1 MISNAINLFISL
13 IFSNFKGR
21 KQPYK
26 LEIMLNEIFMTVPDH
41 RVTGRCTY
49 LLSDLLTIA
58 LLTYICGGEDY
69 VDMSEFA
76 HIRARD
82 FDLLSYTDKSPSP
95 DTFERLMSA
104 VNPDEIER
112 CLVAYGRQFLDT
124 LAEKQVVIDGKKLRG
139 TAPKINGTKGD
150 YLMNA
155 YVSENHIMIGQLRLK
170 DKENEIV
177 AIPQIIDKLD
187 IDGAVVSIDAIGTHV
202 NIAQDILDKN
212 AHYFLAVKEN
222 QGALNEQIV
231 DAFRYNKPLDTAT
244 QMEADHGRIET
255 RDCRILDASVI
266 EDKEVSGRWPG
277 IKTLV
282 EITSTVDYGDHTA
295 KTIRRYI
302 SDEDFPKAAYYN
314 MLARGHWSIEN
325 QLHWN
330 LDVTFKEDA
339 CRARKGYA
347 AQNLSTIRKLALQV
361 VKGYKDKRSLRKRRF
376 RASLSQDYLRE
387 LLLAA
392 KI

>member
-1 MISNAINLFISL
+1 
-13 IFSNFKGR
+13 
-21 KQPYK
+21 
-26 LEIMLNEIFMTVPDH
+26 MTVPDH

-49 LLSDLLTIA
+49 PLADLLTIA

-69 VDMSEFA
+69 VDMSMFA
-76 HIRARD
+76 HVRARD
-82 FDLLSYTDKSPSP
+82 FDLLKDCDTSPSP

-104 VNPDEIER
+104 VAPEHIER
-112 CLVAYGRQFLDT
+112 CLIDYGRSFLNT
-124 LAEKQVVIDGKKLRG
+124 LAEKQIVIDGKKLRG
-139 TAPKINGTKGD
+139 TAPKMRGTKGD

-155 YVSENHIMIGQLRLK
+155 FVSENHIMIGQLSVK

-177 AIPQIIDKLD
+177 AIPKIIEKLD
-187 IDGAVVSIDAIGTHV
+187 IEEAVVSIDAIGTQV
-202 NIAQDILDKN
+202 NIAQEILDKK
-212 AHYFLAVKEN
+212 AHYFLAVKDN
-222 QGALNEQIV
+222 QGALNEAII
-231 DAFRYNKPLDTAT
+231 DAFKYNKPTDTAS

-255 RDCRILDASVI
+255 RDCRILDVSAI
-266 EDKEVSGRWPG
+266 EDKGVSSRWPG
-277 IKTLV
+277 LKTLV

-295 KTIRRYI
+295 TTIRRYI
-302 SDEDFPKAAYYN
+302 SDENFPKAAYFN

-347 AQNLSTIRKLALQV
+347 AQNLSAIRKLAMQI
-361 VKGYKDKRSLRKRRF
+361 VKSHSDKRSVRKRLF
-376 RASLSQDYLRE
+376 RAAISQDYLRE
-387 LLLAA
+387 ILLSA

>member
-1 MISNAINLFISL
+1 
-13 IFSNFKGR
+13 
-21 KQPYK
+21 
-26 LEIMLNEIFMTVPDH
+26 MTVPDH

-76 HIRARD
+76 HTRARD
-82 FDLLSYTDKSPSP
+82 FDLLLYTDKSPSP

-104 VNPDEIER
+104 VIPDEIER
-112 CLVAYGRQFLDT
+112 CLVEYGRRFLDT
-124 LAEKQVVIDGKKLRG
+124 LAEKQVVIDGEKLRG
-139 TAPKINGTKGD
+139 TSPKLRGAKGD

-155 YVSENHIMIGQLRLK
+155 FVSENHLVIGQLRLK

-177 AIPQIIDKLD
+177 AIPKIIEKLD
-187 IDGAVVSIDAIGTHV
+187 VEGSVISIDAIGTQV
-202 NIAQDILDKN
+202 NIAQTILDKK

-222 QGALNEQIV
+222 QGTLHEQIIA
-231 DAFRYNKPLDTAT
+231 AFRYNKPLDTAT
-244 QMEADHGRIET
+244 QMDADHGRIET
-255 RDCRILDASVI
+255 RDCRILDVSTI
-266 EDKEVSGRWPG
+266 EDEEVSSRWPG
-277 IKTLV
+277 LKTLI
-282 EITSTVDYGDHTA
+282 EITSTVDYGDRTA
-295 KTIRRYI
+295 KTIRHYI
-302 SDEDFPKAAYYN
+302 SDEYFPKAAYFN

-330 LDVTFKEDA
+330 LDVAFKEDA

-347 AQNLSTIRKLALQV
+347 AQNLSAIRKIALQI
-361 VKGYKDKRSLRKRRF
+361 VKGHNDKRSLRKRRF
-376 RASLSQDYLRE
+376 RASLSRDYLLE
-387 LLLAA
+387 ILLAA

>member
-1 MISNAINLFISL
+1 
-13 IFSNFKGR
+13 
-21 KQPYK
+21 
-26 LEIMLNEIFMTVPDH
+26 MLNEIFMTIPDH

-58 LLTYICGGEDY
+58 LLTYICDGEDY
-69 VDMSEFA
+69 VDMSECA

-82 FDLLSYTDKSPSP
+82 FGLLAYTDKSPSP

-104 VNPDEIER
+104 VCPEEIER
-112 CLVAYGRQFLDT
+112 CLVDYGRRFLDT

-139 TAPKINGTKGD
+139 TSPKLKGSKGD

-170 DKENEIV
+170 DKENEIT
-177 AIPQIIDKLD
+177 AIPQVIDKLD
-187 IDGAVVSIDAIGTHV
+187 IEGAVVSIDAIGSQV
-202 NIAQDILDKN
+202 NIAQRILDKKG
-212 AHYFLAVKEN
+212 HYFLAVKEN
-222 QGALNEQIV
+222 QGALNEQII
-231 DAFRYNKPLDTAT
+231 DAFRYNKPIDTAT

-255 RDCRILDASVI
+255 RDCRILDVSSI
-266 EDKEVSGRWPG
+266 EEKGVSQRWPG
-277 IKTLV
+277 LKTLV

-295 KTIRRYI
+295 TTIRRYI
-302 SDEDFPKAAYYN
+302 SDEYFPKAAYFN

-339 CRARKGYA
+339 SRARKGYA
-347 AQNLSTIRKLALQV
+347 AQNLSAIRKLALQV
-361 VKGYKDKRSLRKRRF
+361 VKGHNDKRSLRKRRF
-376 RASLSQDYLRE
+376 RAALSQEYLKE
-387 LLLAA
+387 MLLSA
-392 KI
+392 KF

>member
-1 MISNAINLFISL
+1 MIFNAINLFISL

-255 RDCRILDASVI
+255 RDCRILDASAI

-392 KI
+392 QI